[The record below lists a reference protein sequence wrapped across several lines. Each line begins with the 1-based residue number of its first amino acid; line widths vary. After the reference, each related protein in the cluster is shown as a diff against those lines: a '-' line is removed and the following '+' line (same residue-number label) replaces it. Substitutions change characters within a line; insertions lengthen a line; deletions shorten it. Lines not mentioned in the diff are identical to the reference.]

1 MNHNP
6 SQPTLSRGGFLR
18 TLALGAPLIS
28 VAALQA
34 QTGSG
39 TPQLVAKPD
48 LGNLRAFVA
57 LARSDLRTEKALIF
71 AENIDFTGDEALEF
85 WPLHREYD
93 LAQNKLFDRRLG
105 LITRYAQQ
113 YQAMSD
119 KDATQLANDVFD
131 LEAKRTS
138 LKRKYFKKFSKVISP
153 LKAARFFQI
162 ENQINLA
169 IDLQI
174 AAELPLI
181 K

>member
-1 MNHNP
+1 MKRNN
-6 SQPTLSRGGFLR
+6 SQSTLSRGSFLR
-18 TLALGAPLIS
+18 TLALGTPLICT
-28 VAALQA
+28 AALHA
-34 QTGSG
+34 QSNAG
-39 TPQLVAKPD
+39 TTPAFAKPD
-48 LGNLRAFVA
+48 AGNLRAFIE
-57 LARSDLRTEKALIF
+57 LARSDIRTEKALIF
-71 AENIDFTGDEALEF
+71 AENIEFTDDEAVEF

-93 LAQNKLFDRRLG
+93 LELNKLFDRRLG

-131 LEAKRTS
+131 LEERRTK
-138 LKRKYFKKFSKVISP
+138 LKRKFFKKFSKVIPP
-153 LKAARFFQI
+153 LKAARFFQL

-174 AAELPLI
+174 AAALPLI